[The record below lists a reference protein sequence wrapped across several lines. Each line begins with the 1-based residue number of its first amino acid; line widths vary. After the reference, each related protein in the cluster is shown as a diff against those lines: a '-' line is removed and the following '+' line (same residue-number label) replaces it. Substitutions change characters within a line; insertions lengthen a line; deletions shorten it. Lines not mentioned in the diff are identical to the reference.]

1 MQSLRVHRAT
11 TIAMWSTTRTAHAR
25 VFFYFGVPEL
35 ARWNCSGD
43 LLPDGVLSAEVP
55 APVTQAALAASKE
68 NKELAIQAAVTPL
81 LIVPYA
87 GGTSLLSVAAALLHR
102 VSLAL

>member
-1 MQSLRVHRAT
+1 MHVSS
-11 TIAMWSTTRTAHAR
+11 STSR
-25 VFFYFGVPEL
+25 PEL

-68 NKELAIQAAVTPL
+68 NQELAIQAAVTPL